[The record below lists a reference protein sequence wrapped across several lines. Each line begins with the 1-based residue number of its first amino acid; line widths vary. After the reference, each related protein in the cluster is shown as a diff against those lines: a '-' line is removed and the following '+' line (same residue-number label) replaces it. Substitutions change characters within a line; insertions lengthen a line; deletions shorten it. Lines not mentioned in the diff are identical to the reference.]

1 MSKPIALSGYFKRG
15 STWQIL
21 VTRKDS
27 TGADVDMTGLTT
39 RAMFREGG
47 VDETIVCILDEAGGI
62 TIADPTNGEIQLE
75 IPATQSA
82 LFNPGA
88 KVFFDIEQ
96 INEATGYV
104 WQSQTYT
111 FKVVQEVT
119 RDD

>member
-15 STWQIL
+15 STWRIL
-21 VTRKDS
+21 VTSKDE
-27 TGADVDMTGLTT
+27 TGAVVDMTGLTT

-47 VDETIVCILDEAGGI
+47 VDETVIVELDELIGI
-62 TIADPTNGEIQLE
+62 TIADPTNGQIQLE
-75 IPATQSA
+75 LSAVQSA
-82 LFNPGA
+82 LFSPGA

-104 WQSQTYT
+104 WQSQTYR
-111 FKVVQEVT
+111 FSVVQEVT